1 MVRGEFN
8 DTDHRNLRG
17 RRSRHTDSACGGF
30 TEGLVLYG
38 GRDPGNNVL
47 GRQPLIHDEM
57 SDETNSLLG
66 IAQTG
71 WGVAIIAAT
80 WGIVLRAI
88 LGRRDAKER
97 KIEERLENLEK
108 TVSDIQVSIATIAG
122 RMLERDVRGN
132 YTWPGD
138 KR

>member
-1 MVRGEFN
+1 
-8 DTDHRNLRG
+8 
-17 RRSRHTDSACGGF
+17 
-30 TEGLVLYG
+30 
-38 GRDPGNNVL
+38 
-47 GRQPLIHDEM
+47 M
-57 SDETNSLLG
+57 SDDTNSLLG

-97 KIEERLENLEK
+97 KIEERLDNLEK
-108 TVSDIQVSIATIAG
+108 TVSAIQVSLATIAG

>member
-1 MVRGEFN
+1 
-8 DTDHRNLRG
+8 
-17 RRSRHTDSACGGF
+17 
-30 TEGLVLYG
+30 
-38 GRDPGNNVL
+38 
-47 GRQPLIHDEM
+47 M
-57 SDETNSLLG
+57 SDETSSLLG

-97 KIEERLENLEK
+97 KIEERLEKLEQ
-108 TVSDIQVSIATIAG
+108 TTAAIQVSLATIAG
-122 RMLERDVRGN
+122 RLLERDVRGN
-132 YTWPGD
+132 FTWPGD